1 MNKMRHLEIDP
12 RFLPHNTHHLY
23 PSEFGDRD
31 PQLSLLSRLPLVH
44 RFELLD
50 ALPTDAP
57 GIYSVTGGRQLGKTT
72 LMKQWMLS
80 LVERGTNPEAVV
92 YLTGELI
99 DDHHSLV
106 ALVTNLLSPK
116 DGRSLQ
122 YLCIDEVTYIREWD
136 RGIKYL
142 ADAGLL
148 RNVVL
153 LLTGSDSVLI
163 RDARMR
169 LPGRRGGAAISDFR
183 IFPLSFHDVVRLTAR
198 LAQADF
204 DATMEGGSQTQAS
217 LDTLARAFERYLLT
231 GGYLTA
237 INSLEATGTI
247 TPATYG
253 VYCDWIRGDILKRGR
268 QERYLR
274 EVLSAVVKRLG
285 SQVTWNA
292 LAGDLSIDHPATVA
306 EYIDL
311 LVRMDVLVVIPA
323 LAEHLLAGAPKKA
336 RKVVF
341 ADPFIFHAVRS
352 WVEPS
357 SDPFGDQAVPCMA
370 NPEWA
375 GRLAELS
382 AATHYSRRYP
392 TYYIKAEGEV
402 DIAWVGGGT
411 FHPIEV
417 KWTGQVRSKDLKQVR
432 KYADARI
439 LSRESTDTLHS
450 LPNEFLPLHLL
461 RMGPSPYLWP

>member
-1 MNKMRHLEIDP
+1 MNELSHREIDP
-12 RFLPHNTHHLY
+12 RFLPHNTHHRY
-23 PSEFGDRD
+23 PSEFSDRD
-31 PQLSLLSRLPLVH
+31 PQLSLLSRLPFIH
-44 RFELLD
+44 RFGLLD
-50 ALPTDAP
+50 ALPVDVP

-72 LMKQWMLS
+72 LMKQWMLG
-80 LVERGTNPEAVV
+80 LLERGVDPHTVV

-106 ALVTNLLSPK
+106 ALVTDLLSPEN
-116 DGRSLQ
+116 GRSRR

-148 RNVVL
+148 RDVIL

-169 LPGRRGGAAISDFR
+169 LPGRRGGAATSDFHL
-183 IFPLSFHDVVRLTAR
+183 FPLSFHDVVGLTAPLAR
-198 LAQADF
+198 ADLDDAMAGAPPTAGSLDALAQ
-204 DATMEGGSQTQAS
+204 
-217 LDTLARAFERYLLT
+217 AFERYLLT

-237 INSLEATGTI
+237 INSLEATGAI
-247 TPATYG
+247 TPATYV
-253 VYCDWIRGDILKRGR
+253 VYCDWIRGDVLKRGR

-311 LVRMDVLVVIPA
+311 LVRMDVLVVVPA
-323 LAEHLLAGAPKKA
+323 LAEHMLAGAPKKA
-336 RKVVF
+336 RKVVY

-352 WVEPS
+352 WIEPS
-357 SDPFGDQAVPCMA
+357 SDPFTSQAVPSVA
-370 NPEWA
+370 DPEWA
-375 GRLAELS
+375 GRLAELC
-382 AATHYSRRYP
+382 AAAHYSRRYP

-432 KYADARI
+432 KYVDARI
-439 LSRESTDTLHS
+439 LSRVSTDTLHG